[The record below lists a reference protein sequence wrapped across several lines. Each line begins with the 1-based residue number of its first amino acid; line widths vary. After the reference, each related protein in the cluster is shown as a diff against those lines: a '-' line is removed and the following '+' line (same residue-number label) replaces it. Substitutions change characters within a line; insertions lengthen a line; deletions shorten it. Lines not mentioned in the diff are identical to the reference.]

1 MILFLSYLINNNNHA
16 MVLVDMFELDFCLTA
31 MV

>member
-1 MILFLSYLINNNNHA
+1 MILFLSYLINNNNHV